1 MTTATKLI
9 GDIMNFKGNI
19 ISAGN
24 NAKTIK
30 GDGKEYVT
38 AIFYGTP
45 FKLLID
51 DKEYNSCPLA
61 EKAMCFKPCLNT
73 AGRGGIFKKG
83 ETTNTVQDARKRKTT
98 MFYKE
103 REKFLDLLFQDI
115 TKFENKC
122 IKSGVQACVRLNGT
136 TDIQWEKIIMK
147 DNKTVFDLFPNVVF
161 YDYTKIF
168 KRDVSKIKNYSLTWS
183 YSQANTWYSDH
194 YKTAIKNGLNIA
206 VVFRK
211 DLPKEFLNLKVIDGD
226 KDDLRFLDPKNVVVG
241 LKAKG
246 KARKDNSGFVIN

>member
-1 MTTATKLI
+1 
-9 GDIMNFKGNI
+9 MNFKGNI

-61 EKAMCFKPCLNT
+61 EKASCFKPCLNT

-122 IKSGVQACVRLNGT
+122 IKAGVQACVRLNGT
-136 TDIQWEKIIMK
+136 TDIQWEKIIVK
-147 DNKTVFDLFPNVVF
+147 DNKHIFALFPNVVF

-183 YSQANTWYSDH
+183 YSQANDWYSSH
-194 YKTAIKNGLNIA
+194 YKTAVENGLNIA

-211 DLPKEFLNLKVIDGD
+211 ELPNEFLNLKVIDGD
-226 KDDLRFLDPKNVVVG
+226 KDDLRFLDPDNVVVG

>member
-1 MTTATKLI
+1 
-9 GDIMNFKGNI
+9 MNFKGNI

-61 EKAMCFKPCLNT
+61 EKASCFKPCLNT

-115 TKFENKC
+115 TKFEKKC
-122 IKSGVQACVRLNGT
+122 NSKGVQACVRLNGT
-136 TDIQWEKIIMK
+136 TDIQWEKITMK

-168 KRDVSKIKNYSLTWS
+168 KRDVSKNLNHLYS
-183 YSQANTWYSDH
+183 
-194 YKTAIKNGLNIA
+194 
-206 VVFRK
+206 
-211 DLPKEFLNLKVIDGD
+211 
-226 KDDLRFLDPKNVVVG
+226 
-241 LKAKG
+241 
-246 KARKDNSGFVIN
+246 

>member
-1 MTTATKLI
+1 
-9 GDIMNFKGNI
+9 
-19 ISAGN
+19 
-24 NAKTIK
+24 
-30 GDGKEYVT
+30 
-38 AIFYGTP
+38 
-45 FKLLID
+45 
-51 DKEYNSCPLA
+51 
-61 EKAMCFKPCLNT
+61 
-73 AGRGGIFKKG
+73 
-83 ETTNTVQDARKRKTT
+83 

-103 REKFLDLLFQDI
+103 REKFLDLLFEDI

-122 IKSGVQACVRLNGT
+122 IKAGVQACVRLNGT
-136 TDIQWEKIIMK
+136 TDIQWEKIIVK
-147 DNKTVFDLFPNVVF
+147 DNKHIFALFPNVVF

-168 KRDVSKIKNYSLTWS
+168 KRDVSNIKNYSLTWS

-211 DLPKEFLNLKVIDGD
+211 DLPSKFLNLKVINGD